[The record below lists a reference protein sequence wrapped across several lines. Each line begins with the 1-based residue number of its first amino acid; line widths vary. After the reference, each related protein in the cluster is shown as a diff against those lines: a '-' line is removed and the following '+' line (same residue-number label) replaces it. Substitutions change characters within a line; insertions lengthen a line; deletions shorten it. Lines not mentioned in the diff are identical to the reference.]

1 MLSSPKENAASIRVS
16 LFYDISDWAFHN
28 VAKNIE
34 RIAGAPYVITLIARE
49 QWFGIPGKST
59 QILADSDLAVFLWRF
74 DLLAFLDSLDDDGW
88 RHLKSAQ
95 RCAFVTLVYDHVYD
109 RKIDLDNLGNPFVVA
124 DCIAASSQRLC
135 QHYCE
140 TEHLP
145 DIHHCVQDG
154 VDLAKFSPPDT
165 DTPVEG
171 RPLRIGW
178 VGNSDWGITLG
189 HDFKGRWAILEPA
202 LETLKNDG
210 LQFTVHIA
218 DKAKKQVP
226 RDAMPDFYRN
236 IDVLVCCSMFEGTPN
251 PVLEAM
257 AGGCAVIST
266 DVGIVPD
273 IFGPQQ
279 MAFLLRER
287 SVAALASSLAQLIRE
302 PDTLLALKREN
313 LQRREPLDWRTRWP
327 AWRSLFE
334 EARENAL
341 AGKGATQALAQ
352 FRTRPRTRLAR
363 IRQVIA
369 TNRIAFRFYSLL
381 LERWPG
387 FIRWSKKL
395 LT

>member
-1 MLSSPKENAASIRVS
+1 MNSPNEIAEDIRVS

-34 RIAGAPYVITLIARE
+34 RIAGAPYVVKLIARE
-49 QWFGIPGKST
+49 EWFGIPGKSN

-74 DLLAFLDSLDDDGW
+74 DLLAFLDSLGDAGW
-88 RHLKSAQ
+88 RHLKRAQ

-109 RKIDLDNLGNPFVVA
+109 RKSDLDNLGNPFVIA

-135 QHYCE
+135 QYYGE

-154 VDLAKFSPPDT
+154 VDLAKFSPPDK

-202 LETLKNDG
+202 LKTLKNGG
-210 LQFTVHIA
+210 LPFTVHIA

-236 IDVLVCCSMFEGTPN
+236 IDVLVCCSLFEGTPN

-257 AGGCAVIST
+257 ASGCAVIST

-273 IFGPQQ
+273 IFGPLQ
-279 MAFLLRER
+279 MGFLLPER
-287 SVAALASSLAQLIRE
+287 SVAALASSLAQLISE
-302 PDTLLALKREN
+302 PETLLALKREN
-313 LQRREPLDWRTRWP
+313 LQRRGPLDWRTRWP

-341 AGKGATQALAQ
+341 TEKGATLALAE
-352 FRTRPRTRLAR
+352 FRSRPRTRLAR
-363 IRQVIA
+363 IRQIIA
-369 TNRIAFRFYSLL
+369 TNRIAFRSYSLL